1 MEEDTIDLKK
11 YWVLLKRWT
20 WLLILGLVL
29 GAAAG
34 YGASRLQTPVYQ
46 AVTKVMVTRGGMTD
60 QSLDIYSSIYS
71 DQLTQ
76 TYLQLLQTETVLVSA
91 EERLGID
98 LEKVAID
105 AKVIQNTAIIE
116 ISVDH
121 TSPQLAASIA
131 NTLVEVLIEQNE
143 KIQSGRYIQMEES
156 LSAQKTQLE
165 SQIAALQRQI
175 EQASIKT
182 VAEQEQWIQDQIT
195 TLEQEAE
202 ALPVEIKAL
211 GSPATPELR
220 DALEQKKARLEQVKL
235 LLPLYQQSYTD
246 LVVYGKQV
254 DAAKSTANS
263 QLALLTTTQT
273 LYQQIYQSVLSNLET
288 VRLAGMENTPSVVPI
303 ETAAVPEKPIR
314 PRKLL
319 NTALAG
325 MVGLMLT
332 TGILVL
338 REYLDNTVK
347 TSDDI
352 EKLIGLS
359 AIGYIAEMQSKNLDE
374 TGLYVSKQPRSP
386 ISEAFRSLR
395 TNIEFSAIDKPI
407 KTILVTSPEPDTG
420 KTTIAANLAIIFAQK
435 GRRVLLLDADL
446 RRPHVH
452 RTMNLQNRVGLTDL
466 LLENQSIE
474 NVSHKID
481 GSDSITVVTS
491 GSLPPNPAELLGS
504 ARMERLLGELGENMD
519 LVVIDSP
526 PSIVADAQVLAA
538 KVDAILLVIQPSKT
552 QKGLIKATIE
562 ILKRANARIIGVV
575 VNRIS
580 RDRGDYYSQYH
591 YQGYDYTSPDEVK
604 PKTRNKPSGNNSLG
618 GRKPLF
624 KRSKKQE
631 EA

>member
-1 MEEDTIDLKK
+1 
-11 YWVLLKRWT
+11 
-20 WLLILGLVL
+20 
-29 GAAAG
+29 
-34 YGASRLQTPVYQ
+34 
-46 AVTKVMVTRGGMTD
+46 
-60 QSLDIYSSIYS
+60 
-71 DQLTQ
+71 
-76 TYLQLLQTETVLVSA
+76 
-91 EERLGID
+91 
-98 LEKVAID
+98 
-105 AKVIQNTAIIE
+105 
-116 ISVDH
+116 
-121 TSPQLAASIA
+121 
-131 NTLVEVLIEQNE
+131 
-143 KIQSGRYIQMEES
+143 
-156 LSAQKTQLE
+156 
-165 SQIAALQRQI
+165 
-175 EQASIKT
+175 
-182 VAEQEQWIQDQIT
+182 
-195 TLEQEAE
+195 
-202 ALPVEIKAL
+202 
-211 GSPATPELR
+211 
-220 DALEQKKARLEQVKL
+220 
-235 LLPLYQQSYTD
+235 
-246 LVVYGKQV
+246 VVYGKQV

-303 ETAAVPEKPIR
+303 ETAAIPEKPIR

-359 AIGYIAEMQSKNLDE
+359 AIGYIAEMQNKNVDE

-604 PKTRNKPSGNNSLG
+604 PKTRNKPSGNNSPG

>member
-1 MEEDTIDLKK
+1 MEEETIDLKK

-156 LSAQKTQLE
+156 LTAQKTQLE

-303 ETAAVPEKPIR
+303 ETAAIPEKPIR

-359 AIGYIAEMQSKNLDE
+359 AIGYIAEMQNKNVDE

-504 ARMERLLGELGENMD
+504 ARMERFLGELGENMD

-538 KVDAILLVIQPSKT
+538 KVDAILLVIQPGKT

-591 YQGYDYTSPDEVK
+591 YQGYDYTSPDDYK
-604 PKTRNKPSGNNSLG
+604 QGTRKKTSGNNGQTS
-618 GRKPLF
+618 RKSIF
-624 KRSKKQE
+624 KRSKPQKE
-631 EA
+631 

>member
-29 GAAAG
+29 GATTG

-303 ETAAVPEKPIR
+303 ETAAIPEKPIR

-332 TGILVL
+332 TGIL
-338 REYLDNTVK
+338 
-347 TSDDI
+347 
-352 EKLIGLS
+352 
-359 AIGYIAEMQSKNLDE
+359 
-374 TGLYVSKQPRSP
+374 
-386 ISEAFRSLR
+386 
-395 TNIEFSAIDKPI
+395 
-407 KTILVTSPEPDTG
+407 
-420 KTTIAANLAIIFAQK
+420 
-435 GRRVLLLDADL
+435 
-446 RRPHVH
+446 
-452 RTMNLQNRVGLTDL
+452 
-466 LLENQSIE
+466 
-474 NVSHKID
+474 
-481 GSDSITVVTS
+481 
-491 GSLPPNPAELLGS
+491 
-504 ARMERLLGELGENMD
+504 
-519 LVVIDSP
+519 
-526 PSIVADAQVLAA
+526 
-538 KVDAILLVIQPSKT
+538 
-552 QKGLIKATIE
+552 
-562 ILKRANARIIGVV
+562 
-575 VNRIS
+575 
-580 RDRGDYYSQYH
+580 
-591 YQGYDYTSPDEVK
+591 
-604 PKTRNKPSGNNSLG
+604 
-618 GRKPLF
+618 
-624 KRSKKQE
+624 
-631 EA
+631 